1 MKEYALTWGD
11 LEFTAETEV
20 RESAE
25 ENYRHQKSA
34 EVIVLGVM
42 SKDCEYHT
50 LEVSQLRKD

>member
-11 LEFTAETEV
+11 LDFTAETEV

-50 LEVSQLRKD
+50 LEV